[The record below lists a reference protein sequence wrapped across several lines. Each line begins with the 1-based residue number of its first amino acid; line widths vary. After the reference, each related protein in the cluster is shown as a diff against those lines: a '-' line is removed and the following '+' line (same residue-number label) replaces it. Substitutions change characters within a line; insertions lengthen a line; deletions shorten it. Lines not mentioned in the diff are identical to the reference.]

1 MKKVAETIIKLI
13 LVLTVGRTIGYF
25 LPHIYYQ
32 GGTYLGTL
40 ASLLSNP
47 LPTATGLIYGL
58 SKDGEKIMKRTL
70 VILSTLLLFTV
81 GTTSVLHAWR
91 GGPEGGMG
99 YGSAPYGAVVLADPN
114 LDLTTEQ
121 AAQIHALD
129 EKYLREIK
137 PLKDQLY
144 SKGVELRSAWL
155 QTTLDRIN
163 INDLQKDV
171 TNLRGQMWEKI
182 TAHRL
187 NVLNVLTPEQRAK
200 VQAYDA
206 RRAYG
211 SGKGMRGRGGM
222 TGFPPNPAVPITGG
236 NK

>member
-1 MKKVAETIIKLI
+1 VKKIAKTIIKLL
-13 LVLTVGRTIGYF
+13 LVLSVGRTIGYF
-25 LPHIYYQ
+25 LPHIYSQ

-40 ASLLSNP
+40 ASLLSIQ
-47 LPTATGLIYGL
+47 LPTATGLVCRL
-58 SKDGEKIMKRTL
+58 STNGERMTKRTL

-81 GTTSVLHAWR
+81 GTASVLHAWR

-121 AAQIHALD
+121 TARISALD
-129 EKYLREIK
+129 EKYLRDIK

-144 SKGVELRSAWL
+144 GKSRELRSAWL
-155 QTTLDRIN
+155 QKTLDRIK

-171 TNLRGQMWEKI
+171 TNMRGQMREKI

-187 NVLNVLTPEQRAK
+187 EVLNILAPEQQAK
-200 VQAYDA
+200 VQAYGA
-206 RRAYG
+206 RNGYG
-211 SGKGMRGRGGM
+211 SGKGMRGRGNM
-222 TGFPPNPAVPITGG
+222 TGTLPNPAFPDTGG
-236 NK
+236 DK